1 MLRRIFADNF
11 RALGTFEF
19 RPGKLCLLL
28 GENGS
33 GKTSVF
39 LVLHKI
45 RDLVAL
51 GYPAADLFGGSRTRW
66 DKRTTQ
72 YFELDVE
79 HEEGAYR
86 YRLEIEHPQAEAPF
100 IRSEVVTLDGVV
112 LYRFA
117 NGEVQLADDDDG
129 PSPTFPYRPS
139 HSFLQN
145 IDFQGARRMR
155 RLGAFRTYL
164 AHLWVLQPNPFAFQ
178 VFSRVEQAYLVPDGS
193 NFPSF
198 FEYLS
203 LERPAVRNQLE
214 EHLRQAI
221 PGFKSFAL
229 HRTGDQKQLVALFL
243 GDTAESLPF
252 GPFELSE
259 GQRVL
264 AVLYSAVLGL
274 PVGGAPLCFDE
285 PDNFVSLAEIQP
297 WLQVLSDTVDERGG
311 QALVISH
318 HPEVIDYLGVGDV
331 WWFERPGGGPVVS
344 RRAQEGAKPGE
355 EGLKL
360 SELVA
365 RGL

>member
-19 RPGKLCLLL
+19 RPGKLSLLL

-33 GKTSVF
+33 GKSSVF

-51 GYPAADLFGGSRTRW
+51 GTTVADLFGGSRTRW
-66 DKRTTQ
+66 DARTTQ
-72 YFELDVE
+72 FFELDVE
-79 HEEGAYR
+79 HGEGTYR
-86 YRLEIEHPQAEAPF
+86 YVLEIEHPQRDAPF
-100 IRSEVVTLDGVV
+100 IRSEVVTLDGTV

-117 NGEVQLADDDDG
+117 NGEVQLYDDDQG
-129 PSPTFPYRPS
+129 LTPSFPFRS
-139 HSFLQN
+139 DRSFLQN
-145 IDFQGARRMR
+145 IDPQGGRRMH
-155 RLGAFRTYL
+155 RLGAFRRYL
-164 AHLWVLQPNPFAFQ
+164 AGLWVLQPNPFAFSP
-178 VFSRVEQAYLVPDGS
+178 FSRVEQPYLLADGS

-203 LERPAVRNQLE
+203 LERPDVRNELE
-214 EHLRQAI
+214 VRLRQAI

-229 HRTGDQKQLVALFL
+229 PRAGDQKQLLALFH
-243 GDTAESLPF
+243 GGAGEGMPF

-264 AVLYSAVLGL
+264 AILYSAVLGL
-274 PVGGAPLCFDE
+274 PVSGAPLCFDE
-285 PDNFVSLAEIQP
+285 PDNFVSLGEIQP
-297 WLQVLSDTVDERGG
+297 WLQALSDTVDQRDG
-311 QALVISH
+311 QALIISH
-318 HPEVIDYLGVGDV
+318 HPEVIDYLAAGDL
-331 WWFERPGGGPVVS
+331 WWFERPGGGPVVV
-344 RRAQEGAKPGE
+344 RPAEEGAKPGE
-355 EGLKL
+355 KGLKL